1 MKKAYLILLP
11 LAMLAAAACQS
22 LEPENPGQS
31 SQGPEIIFSSS
42 IGEYT
47 KATDKSFEAGDLAGL
62 SISDPVN
69 ASNVKLTYAEGT
81 FTPEHTLY
89 WGLDQA
95 GDKKCTFLAYSP
107 YSASIDPAKAIAWT
121 IPANQSVEG
130 AYAGADLLTAKTQ
143 AGPADGTVH
152 LGFNHAL
159 SRMVLTLENKV
170 AEDEIVGVKMAGVK
184 LGATVDIAA
193 GTVTATGDAAT
204 VTPVNANGVYIFLVA
219 PQTVSPDILIT
230 MKSGKIVK
238 YAPDDALNFLSG
250 KQLSAAITVEKDQVL
265 FNAEI
270 FDWLDEKIYLGKD
283 QDPGLMEH
291 TWYVEYNGGLQP
303 FEKQADGT
311 YHQVFSIGYNYAQI
325 RIVKDDYAETWGCA
339 IPNYAEWL
347 TMKEP
352 TSVIPLAPNYY
363 FYLQGEGDLF
373 DLVLDMKAK
382 TLTTTLLEHKWESL
396 GTGKFIDGLVSDLWG
411 LPHEEMEVEVMG
423 DQNAP
428 GLFRIVNPYKN
439 WSWKEYFYYTDDS
452 YIEIHTTVDGKAWFG
467 DSFLGLSDDYYGE
480 FYGSALCPEAGWSRY
495 NYYGEYYPLYGF
507 IRFLDPVAVYLSG
520 RGGYYMSNDS
530 GMTSLTLP
538 GYERPVHYYGV
549 TDDYVDNFI
558 DESGQ
563 HYMNISVT
571 AEMDVAKIK
580 YGVFAGTLSREE
592 CFGDNRDGLL
602 YTKVIPEGTELKF
615 EPEETVTLSIPVP
628 GTGTYTVI
636 FYGENA
642 AGEYIH
648 GSFTHY
654 WVYYEGDEQ
663 PEPTASISAQPAQ
676 PLSDIQLLANV
687 KFTDP
692 DSVYVVAMTE
702 DAWVKSGLTEDDIYD
717 YVLSNG
723 SIQSVIYIHSQ
734 KGIDLTFG
742 ALTPNTQ
749 YRLFVAGTNLFG
761 NSAWAQTSAKTES
774 TPAFTSVGIGH
785 YTDNFLFYINWIPEE
800 YTSEVEIQKA
810 ETTPVRYRVVNPY
823 KEFWAKYAQ
832 TVPYSGFHA
841 ENIDFYLDGE
851 LLKYAPYY
859 TGYREEDLG
868 DVRYYCYNPYTT
880 SYHYPN
886 NCVLQEGVYNIAPYA
901 KIEGSNYYYGL
912 TSFWGDIYIEMPGS
926 SIIPPQAPAKARVQK
941 NLVEAPAPT
950 PMAVQTE
957 IRPFTRH
964 MLNTGTPKVTRSQ
977 KQLSEISAE
986 PIKK

>member
-170 AEDEIVGVKMAGVK
+170 AEDEIVGVKMAGVQ
-184 LGATVDIAA
+184 LGASVDIAA

-238 YAPDDALNFLSG
+238 YAPDAALAFIGG

-270 FDWLDEKIYLGKD
+270 FDWLDEKVYLGKEE
-283 QDPGLMEH
+283 DPGVGMH
-291 TWYVEYNGGLQP
+291 TWYVEYNNSLQP

-339 IPNYAEWL
+339 IPNYGKYL
-347 TMKEP
+347 TAKEP
-352 TSVIPLAPNYY
+352 ADVIPMAPNYY
-363 FYLQGEGDLF
+363 FYIQGEGDIF
-373 DLVLDMKAK
+373 DLVLDTKAK
-382 TLTTTLLEHKWESL
+382 TLTITLLEHKWKSL
-396 GTGKFIDGLVSDLWG
+396 GTGIFIDGFATDVFG
-411 LPHEEMEVEVMG
+411 YPHEEIEVEVMA
-423 DQNAP
+423 DENAP
-428 GLFRIVNPYKN
+428 GLYRIMNPYKN
-439 WSWKEYFYYTDDS
+439 WSWAEEFNYTDGGF
-452 YIEIHTTVDGKAWFG
+452 IELHTLLDGRVWMAE
-467 DSFLGLSDDYYGE
+467 SFLGLSLDRYGD
-480 FYGSALCPEAGWSRY
+480 FYGLSLCPEVGWNDFSYYGQYYSRY
-495 NYYGEYYPLYGF
+495 GF
-507 IRFLDPVAVYLSG
+507 FQFVSRAAMA
-520 RGGYYMSNDS
+520 MSNYGTTYANQS
-530 GMTSLTLP
+530 GLMSLTLP
-538 GYERPVHYYGV
+538 GFERPVR
-549 TDDYVDNFI
+549 DYSISHEYADNYI

-563 HYMNISVT
+563 RYMRIMVT
-571 AEMDVAKIK
+571 AGMDVAKLK
-580 YGVFAGTLSREE
+580 YGLYSGTLSREE
-592 CFGDNRDGLL
+592 CIGNNQDGLL
-602 YTKVIPEGTELKF
+602 YTQVIPQGTEFEF
-615 EPEETVTLSIPVP
+615 EPDVTVTLDIPVP
-628 GTGTYTVI
+628 ATGTYTLI
-636 FYGENA
+636 FCAEDA
-642 AGEYIH
+642 AGTFVNASYA
-648 GSFTHY
+648 HY
-654 WVYYEGDEQ
+654 WVTFEGDESPQ
-663 PEPTASISAQPAQ
+663 PTASISAQPAQ

-687 KFTDP
+687 RFTDP
-692 DSVYVVAMTE
+692 DMVYVLAMT
-702 DAWVKSGLTEDDIYD
+702 DAAWAESGLTEDDIYD

-723 SIQSVIYIHSQ
+723 TDPSPYYFHSET
-734 KGIDLTFG
+734 GLDLTLG
-742 ALTPNTQ
+742 ALTPETQ

-761 NSAWAQTSAKTES
+761 NAAWAQTTAKTS
-774 TPAFTSVGIGH
+774 ASPAFTSMGNGH
-785 YTDNFLFYINWIPEE
+785 YTDDFLKYRMDGGDDT
-800 YTSEVEIQKA
+800 YRTEVEILKA
-810 ETTPVRYRVVNPY
+810 ETTPVRYRLAQPY
-823 KEFWAKYAQ
+823 KEFWKAYEAEAAYNKLEAKY
-832 TVPYSGFHA
+832 
-841 ENIDFYLDGE
+841 IDFYLKDDK
-851 LLKYAPYY
+851 LYY
-859 TGYREEDLG
+859 DPFYIGYEEEGLG
-868 DVRYYCYNPYTT
+868 AVRYYCRNPFTDA
-880 SYHYPN
+880 HYPYN
-886 NCVLQEGVYNIAPYA
+886 TVLQEGVYNLAPYA
-901 KIEGSNYYYGL
+901 KIEGSNYFYNL
-912 TSFWGDIYIEMPGS
+912 TSYWEDIYIEMPGYTYT
-926 SIIPPQAPAKARVQK
+926 PEPAPARAQVRK
-941 NLVEAPAPT
+941 NLVEAPAPAGL
-950 PMAVQTE
+950 MVQDTV
-957 IRPFTRH
+957 RPFTRH

-977 KQLSEISAE
+977 RQFSEISAE